1 MEFPYC
7 PRATHDEIAS
17 RFERVLP
24 RRRIRR
30 IRPKVRRR

>member
-1 MEFPYC
+1 MEITYC

-24 RRRIRR
+24 RRRVRR
-30 IRPKVRRR
+30 IRPKARRR